1 MAMLRRLTTRTT
13 TTAGANPPR
22 TLQKFQNCIAFL
34 IPSWHNL
41 TQKKSTQVDAIDC
54 FTNELVLRRC
64 KKWEELKE
72 NVCQSLNQKDSSVS
86 CSTTNL
92 RESMH
97 MMSKAIKTDFEAL
110 RSPKL
115 VLDIRSLSQAQL
127 DNLLISTVEIKNKL
141 DFLYL
146 VQQCI
151 RWQYL
156 PSNEVLIA
164 SLKYLSTLSAV
175 QQIESFLEI
184 CKQQKH
190 PLLEAYTDFAPFKA
204 MALWRH
210 GRSDMALTT
219 LHQGYDKALQALH
232 HQALHGHHQEL
243 LQHIQG
249 YDSSNLMAS
258 NGNGKRM
265 IRAAFRTI
273 IEETLIK
280 KSDAVLVS
288 LMEIAHAIYSKHN
301 DIFVIACV
309 WKQCFASEW
318 FCDQKSATDLFESN
332 VDLQQLVAK
341 KSGSLVTSFLSHN
354 NLDAVH
360 RIIELFLQ
368 YKEREACFNC
378 LSLLFGY
385 HHHHKDLRA
394 CAEIV
399 KSCNELSMPLNE
411 TQNEQFLYLFLNQ
424 ENNGGIS
431 QSTGTT
437 HRKSLKK
444 FQYKF

>member
-1 MAMLRRLTTRTT
+1 MERKYNLEHYLKRYRRAEYFFWNFAMFLISVYNLETIVRSFLQLYLTGRYGYLLLVRIYTPFPYDGKLLVYLCYFTLGSITGAWIAVIIAATDLYLLGCVLQLCLHFELLTKQLMELDTRILTESEAIKKLNAIAKYQTT

-280 KSDAVLVS
+280 KSDAV
-288 LMEIAHAIYSKHN
+288 
-301 DIFVIACV
+301 
-309 WKQCFASEW
+309 
-318 FCDQKSATDLFESN
+318 
-332 VDLQQLVAK
+332 
-341 KSGSLVTSFLSHN
+341 
-354 NLDAVH
+354 
-360 RIIELFLQ
+360 
-368 YKEREACFNC
+368 
-378 LSLLFGY
+378 
-385 HHHHKDLRA
+385 
-394 CAEIV
+394 
-399 KSCNELSMPLNE
+399 
-411 TQNEQFLYLFLNQ
+411 
-424 ENNGGIS
+424 
-431 QSTGTT
+431 
-437 HRKSLKK
+437 
-444 FQYKF
+444 

>member
-1 MAMLRRLTTRTT
+1 MAMLTRLTTTT
-13 TTAGANPPR
+13 TTSAAVKGGSNSPR

-34 IPSWHNL
+34 IPNL
-41 TQKKSTQVDAIDC
+41 TQKKSTHVDAIDC
-54 FTNELVLRRC
+54 FANELVLRKC

-72 NVCQSLNQKDSSVS
+72 NLYQSISQKDSSVS
-86 CSTTNL
+86 CSVNF

-97 MMSKAIKTDFEAL
+97 IMSKAMKTDLEAL

-115 VLDIRSLSQAQL
+115 GLDIRSLSQAQL

-146 VQQCI
+146 VQQSI

-156 PSNEVLIA
+156 PSNEILI
-164 SLKYLSTLSAV
+164 SCLKYLSTLSAV
-175 QQIESFLEI
+175 EHIESFLDI
-184 CKQQKH
+184 CKKQKH
-190 PLLEAYTDFAPFKA
+190 PLLATYTDFAPFKA

-210 GRSDMALTT
+210 GTSDMALIT
-219 LHQGYDKALQALH
+219 LHQGY
-232 HQALHGHHQEL
+232 ESS
-243 LQHIQG
+243 IN
-249 YDSSNLMAS
+249 SSNGS
-258 NGNGKRM
+258 GKRM

-288 LMEIAHAIYSKHN
+288 LMEIAHSIYNKHN

-318 FCDQKSATDLFESN
+318 FCDQKTAIDLFESN
-332 VDLQQLVAK
+332 VDLQQLVTRR
-341 KSGSLVTSFLSHN
+341 SSSLVTSFLSHN
-354 NLDAVH
+354 NVDAVH

-368 YKEREACFNC
+368 YKERTACFNC

-385 HHHHKDLRA
+385 HYHLKDLRA

-399 KSCNELSMPLNE
+399 KSCNELNMPLNE
-411 TQNEQFLYLFLNQ
+411 TQNEQFLNLFLNQ
-424 ENNGGIS
+424 DNTEK
-431 QSTGTT
+431 TCTT
-437 HRKSLKK
+437 YRKPIKK

>member
-1 MAMLRRLTTRTT
+1 MAMLRRLTTTTT
-13 TTAGANPPR
+13 TTAGANSPR
-22 TLQKFQNCIAFL
+22 PLQKFQNCIAFL

-54 FTNELVLRRC
+54 FTNDLVLRKC

-72 NVCQSLNQKDSSVS
+72 NLYQSLNQKDSSVS
-86 CSTTNL
+86 CPTTNL

-115 VLDIRSLSQAQL
+115 VLDVRSLSQAQL

-190 PLLEAYTDFAPFKA
+190 PLLEAYADFAPFKA

-210 GRSDMALTT
+210 GRSDMALTV
-219 LHQGYDKALQALH
+219 LH
-232 HQALHGHHQEL
+232 
-243 LQHIQG
+243 QG

-273 IEETLIK
+273 IEETLMK

-332 VDLQQLVAK
+332 VDLQQLVAR

-368 YKEREACFNC
+368 YKERAACFNC

-399 KSCNELSMPLNE
+399 KSCNELNMPLNE

-424 ENNGGIS
+424 ENNEGFP
-431 QSTGTT
+431 QRTYTT